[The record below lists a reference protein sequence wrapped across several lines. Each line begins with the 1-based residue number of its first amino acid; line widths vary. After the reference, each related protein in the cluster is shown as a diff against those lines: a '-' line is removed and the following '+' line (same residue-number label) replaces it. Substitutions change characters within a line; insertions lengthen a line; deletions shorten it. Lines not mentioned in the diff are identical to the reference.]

1 MTSTLKPTHFL
12 CSGPDILQ
20 QLQLTEP
27 YQLAASPC
35 SAIPVTALDNFD
47 NQLLQRNQ
55 VLLQSATEL
64 FLLDQQGLIVTQ
76 LTSKSMGFIP
86 DTADKSL
93 QAALSG
99 VESLRRLL
107 PVAEYA
113 LRHCDV
119 QLLDDDQKT
128 CARMTLLH
136 VESAAGVHVN
146 WIELIPL
153 RGYVKAFSLLRQQLM
168 GLGATEN
175 AEPVQLLQQLG
186 YRDSGYQSNPAI
198 ELNAGLTAKTAARRI
213 ISTYITV
220 ARQNEQGMIDDLD
233 VEFLHDY
240 RVSLRRIRSLIS
252 LFKGVWDEQTEA
264 QLKQRFSALMKITNR
279 LRDLDVYLLDQASYY
294 EMLPAPMHPGVDDI
308 FTFFQ
313 RERNQQCRQLSAH
326 LQSAA
331 YTQEITVLQQL
342 FDGDEDPT
350 ADGSRAED
358 NVLNYGCQLIKKRY
372 KKVCRIASQI
382 DDDTPDEEVH
392 ELRLQCKKLR
402 YLLDFFSPLLDA
414 KQVRLLTKS
423 LKSLQDNL
431 GRFNDYS
438 SQQLSLQAFLD
449 QQLSA
454 GKEVSPKMIEAIGAL
469 VVLKHQLQLKE
480 RALIMGSFAAF
491 NSEKTRG
498 TIHSL
503 CDANTKKS
511 GAE

>member
-1 MTSTLKPTHFL
+1 MTTTLKPTHFL

-20 QLQLTEP
+20 QIQLPEP
-27 YQLAASPC
+27 YRLATSPC
-35 SAIPVTALDNFD
+35 SAIPAAALDNFD
-47 NQLLQRNQ
+47 NQLLERNQ

-64 FLLDQQGLIVTQ
+64 FLLGQQGLTVTP
-76 LTSKSMGFIP
+76 LATKSMGFIP
-86 DTADKSL
+86 DAVDNSL
-93 QAALSG
+93 QAALPG

-107 PVAEYA
+107 PVAEYS
-113 LRHCDV
+113 LRHCNV

-136 VESAAGVHVN
+136 LESAAGVHVN
-146 WIELIPL
+146 WIELSPL
-153 RGYVKAFSLLRQQLM
+153 RGYDEAFSLLRQQLM
-168 GLGATEN
+168 ELGADEN
-175 AEPVQLLQQLG
+175 AEPGQLLQGLG
-186 YRDSGYQSNPAI
+186 YSTSGYQSNPDI
-198 ELNAGLTAKTAARRI
+198 ELNAELTAKTAARCI
-213 ISTYITV
+213 ISTYMTV

-252 LFKGVWDEQTEA
+252 LFKGVWDESTEA

-294 EMLPAPMHPGVDDI
+294 KMLPPLMHPGIDDI

-313 RERNQQCRQLSAH
+313 RERNQQCRQLAAH
-326 LQSAA
+326 LQSKV
-331 YTQEITVLQQL
+331 YKREITELQQL
-342 FDGDEDPT
+342 FDGDEDT
-350 ADGSRAED
+350 LADGDRAED
-358 NVLNYGCQLIKKRY
+358 NVLEYGCQLISKRY

-382 DDDTPDEEVH
+382 NDDTPDDEVH

-402 YLLDFFSPLLDA
+402 YLLDFFSPLLDD
-414 KQVRLLTKS
+414 KLVRQLIKS
-423 LKSLQDNL
+423 LKTLQDNL

-449 QQLSA
+449 QQLS
-454 GKEVSPKMIEAIGAL
+454 GSKEVSPKMIEAIGAL

-503 CDANTKKS
+503 CNANRKKS
-511 GAE
+511 GA